1 MTKQRTLKNRASKEK
16 KMKTT
21 RIKESEINHKWFVI
35 DAENKTLGR
44 MSTTIAKILMGKNK
58 VTYQPDID
66 NGDGV
71 IIINAKKV
79 RLTGAKFEDKMY
91 YSHSG
96 YIGNLKEKNLN
107 EMMTKHPDKVI
118 LLSVK
123 RMLPKNKLGR
133 KMLTRLKVYSA
144 EKHPHES
151 QKPETLK
158 I

>member
-1 MTKQRTLKNRASKEK
+1 
-16 KMKTT
+16 MKTT

-35 DAENKTLGR
+35 DAENKILGR
-44 MSTTIAKILMGKNK
+44 MSTRIAQILMGKNK

-79 RLTGAKFEDKMY
+79 RFTGAKFEDKMY

-107 EMMTKHPDKVI
+107 EMMTKHPDRVI

-144 EKHPHES
+144 DKHPHES
-151 QKPETLK
+151 QKPVTLTV
-158 I
+158 

>member
-1 MTKQRTLKNRASKEK
+1 
-16 KMKTT
+16 MKTT
-21 RIKESEINHKWFVI
+21 RIKESEINHRWFVI
-35 DAENKTLGR
+35 DADNRTLGR
-44 MSTTIAKILMGKNK
+44 MSTEIAKILMGKNK
-58 VTYQPDID
+58 VTYQPDMD

-71 IIINAKKV
+71 IIINASKV

-96 YIGNLKEKNLN
+96 YIGNLKEKNLS
-107 EMMTKHPDKVI
+107 EMMTKHPDRVI

-133 KMLTRLKVYSA
+133 KMLTRLKVYA
-144 EKHPHES
+144 NAQHPHDS
-151 QKPETLK
+151 QKPETIK

>member
-1 MTKQRTLKNRASKEK
+1 
-16 KMKTT
+16 MKTT
-21 RIKESEINHKWFVI
+21 RIKESEINHRWFLI

-44 MSTTIAKILMGKNK
+44 MSTEIAKILMGKNK

-96 YIGNLKEKNLN
+96 YIGNLKETNLN
-107 EMMTKHPDKVI
+107 ELMAKHPERVI

-133 KMLTRLKVYSA
+133 KMLTRLKVYA
-144 EKHPHES
+144 NAQHPHDS
-151 QKPETLK
+151 QKPETIK
-158 I
+158 K

>member
-1 MTKQRTLKNRASKEK
+1 
-16 KMKTT
+16 MKTT
-21 RIKESEINHKWFVI
+21 RIKENEINHKWFVI

-91 YSHSG
+91 YTHSG

>member
-1 MTKQRTLKNRASKEK
+1 LKNRASKEK

-21 RIKESEINHKWFVI
+21 RIKENEINHKWFVI

-91 YSHSG
+91 YTHSG

>member
-1 MTKQRTLKNRASKEK
+1 
-16 KMKTT
+16 MKTT
-21 RIKESEINHKWFVI
+21 RIKESEINHKWFLI
-35 DAENKTLGR
+35 DVENRTLGR
-44 MSTTIAKILMGKNK
+44 MSTEIAKILMGKNK

-96 YIGNLKEKNLN
+96 YIGNLKEKNLS
-107 EMMTKHPDKVI
+107 ELMEKHPDRVI

-133 KMLTRLKVYSA
+133 KMLTRLKVYA
-144 EKHPHES
+144 NAQHPHDS
-151 QKPETLK
+151 QKPETIKL
-158 I
+158 

>member
-1 MTKQRTLKNRASKEK
+1 
-16 KMKTT
+16 MKTT
-21 RIKESEINHKWFVI
+21 RIRESEINHKWFVI

-96 YIGNLKEKNLN
+96 YIGNLKEKTLN

-133 KMLTRLKVYSA
+133 KMLTRLKVYST

-151 QKPETLK
+151 QKPVALT

>member
-1 MTKQRTLKNRASKEK
+1 
-16 KMKTT
+16 MKTT
-21 RIKESEINHKWFVI
+21 RIKESEINHRWFVI
-35 DAENKTLGR
+35 DADNKTLGR
-44 MSTTIAKILMGKNK
+44 MSTEIAKILMGKNK
-58 VTYQPDID
+58 VTYQPDMD

-71 IIINAKKV
+71 IIINASKV

-96 YIGNLKEKNLN
+96 YIGNLKEKNLS
-107 EMMTKHPDKVI
+107 EMMTKHPDRVI

-133 KMLTRLKVYSA
+133 KMLTRLKVYA
-144 EKHPHES
+144 NAQHPHDS
-151 QKPETLK
+151 QKPETIK

>member
-91 YSHSG
+91 YTHSG